1 MRFVILAILFIV
13 NITLEYKM
21 YRIAKRYVPKANEE
35 EVKTISEKEKWN
47 VKNMEEHYV
56 RRRIFHFSCD
66 WWNEYCIHYSNE

>member
-56 RRRIFHFSCD
+56 RRSCD

>member
-47 VKNMEEHYV
+47 VKKYG
-56 RRRIFHFSCD
+56 RALR
-66 WWNEYCIHYSNE
+66 